1 MHDNIFKTKTV
12 LVIDT
17 QQEVLKRTEMSLP
30 LPNGRKLK
38 HIYSIMSAT
47 SFITQRNFLYKSLC
61 AFFVLHFQYTFYY
74 DLSAGSLSV
83 FRNSVRNTSP
93 KLPRPMCF
101 STWSLLHSNCGISW
115 TAEATMCFLPTS
127 FGSQNGVDILQVI
140 SVKPKK
146 EKGKNLALRNWHRY
160 FGKSAVLMKRC
171 RNTAAGW
178 RQVKSSH
185 RQPLIGGSSLF

>member
-1 MHDNIFKTKTV
+1 
-12 LVIDT
+12 
-17 QQEVLKRTEMSLP
+17 
-30 LPNGRKLK
+30 
-38 HIYSIMSAT
+38 MSAHGAKQTLLNSTMLGCLSSFIIRT
-47 SFITQRNFLYKSLC
+47 SFINLFC
-61 AFFVLHFQYTFYY
+61 VFFVLHFQHTFYY
-74 DLSAGSLSV
+74 DLFCRLLV
-83 FRNSVRNTSP
+83 CISP

-127 FGSQNGVDILQVI
+127 FGSRNGVDILQVI

>member
-1 MHDNIFKTKTV
+1 
-12 LVIDT
+12 
-17 QQEVLKRTEMSLP
+17 
-30 LPNGRKLK
+30 
-38 HIYSIMSAT
+38 MSAHGAKQTLLNSTMLGCLSSFIIWT
-47 SFITQRNFLYKSLC
+47 SFINL
-61 AFFVLHFQYTFYY
+61 FVSSSSCISSIRFTTTF
-74 DLSAGSLSV
+74 SAGSLSV

-115 TAEATMCFLPTS
+115 TAEATTCFLPTS
-127 FGSQNGVDILQVI
+127 FGSRNGVDILQVI